1 MWPFTR
7 IRRRTQ
13 GLESAEL
20 STFGL
25 AFARRRGDLN
35 SYRTL
40 NQATGVARTLS
51 AQADRTVIVYRTSD
65 EKYVT
70 ASPKDPV
77 LGTIEGVYRNGYA
90 VRTVLTRA

>member
-1 MWPFTR
+1 M
-7 IRRRTQ
+7 
-13 GLESAEL
+13 
-20 STFGL
+20 
-25 AFARRRGDLN
+25 N
-35 SYRTL
+35 SY
-40 NQATGVARTLS
+40 RTLS

-90 VRTVLTRA
+90 VRTVLTRG

>member
-1 MWPFTR
+1 M
-7 IRRRTQ
+7 
-13 GLESAEL
+13 
-20 STFGL
+20 
-25 AFARRRGDLN
+25 N

-51 AQADRTVIVYRTSD
+51 AQADRTVIVYRTAD